1 MRSVQVE
8 SKVQND
14 VLNEPSSA
22 DGSGRWMGIHNH
34 NTHLAVVVDDVVVV
48 RMCLVEVVVVRMC
61 LVEVECY
68 PFSASASQPYGQFS
82 GGCWRST
89 APPGPHFLPCPP
101 SIPAS

>member
-1 MRSVQVE
+1 MQVE

-34 NTHLAVVVDDVVVV
+34 NTHLAVFDD
-48 RMCLVEVVVVRMC
+48 VVVVRMC

-68 PFSASASQPYGQFS
+68 PFSASASQPYCQC
-82 GGCWRST
+82 GGCWRSNV
-89 APPGPHFLPCPP
+89 PPGPHFLPCPP
-101 SIPAS
+101 SILASLFTSG

>member
-1 MRSVQVE
+1 MQVE

-48 RMCLVEVVVVRMC
+48 RLR
-61 LVEVECY
+61 
-68 PFSASASQPYGQFS
+68 
-82 GGCWRST
+82 WW
-89 APPGPHFLPCPP
+89 
-101 SIPAS
+101 